1 MRERMRSGFRG
12 PEQRRE
18 QGGERERR
26 RRRGRRP
33 GAGGCRERW
42 RAPVV
47 RLWGPGAERRRPG
60 PTGPGGRVPVGRPP
74 GGGVSVPRSG
84 GSGGPAGPGVLER
97 RRGRPRGAPPPQP
110 VALALAVGA
119 ADFADLAR
127 YGLFGGLTFRSYLR
141 RVAVQLRA
149 LRGQGLEVHLR
160 MLDPAD
166 YAEYCEELGFAP
178 GDAAARVAYAADP
191 ELAGEPFVYGGQ
203 RLAVLLPE
211 LADDHRARVRI
222 SIAMAAL
229 LTAAGEGP
237 PGERRL
243 VAVMRHA
250 VEVQLAVGAGAGDG
264 IHLLTLR
271 CHGPEDGEELTSAT
285 DVRVERGRPGPGGRD
300 AEAFCVM
307 LAAGLAVG
315 GAGAMVLHG
324 DPAAPGGQTV
334 RGWALR
340 GGRLRPMTVR
350 EVLDELADDVGRGLP
365 FPPAVVPL
373 PGFPLP
379 APPPSGGGGPPGERP
394 TGGGGEPLA

>member
-1 MRERMRSGFRG
+1 MSRT
-12 PEQRRE
+12 
-18 QGGERERR
+18 GG
-26 RRRGRRP
+26 
-33 GAGGCRERW
+33 A
-42 RAPVV
+42 
-47 RLWGPGAERRRPG
+47 
-60 PTGPGGRVPVGRPP
+60 
-74 GGGVSVPRSG
+74 
-84 GSGGPAGPGVLER
+84 GGPAGPGGRDR
-97 RRGRPRGAPPPQP
+97 RRVLPRGAPPPQP
-110 VALALAVGA
+110 VALALAVA
-119 ADFADLAR
+119 ADDFADLAR
-127 YGLFGGLTFRSYLR
+127 CGLFGGLTFRSYLR

-160 MLDPAD
+160 VLDPVD
-166 YAEYCEELGFAP
+166 YGEYCEALGFAP

-191 ELAGEPFVYGGQ
+191 ELAGEPFLYTGQ

-222 SIAMAAL
+222 SVAMAAL

-285 DVRVERGRPGPGGRD
+285 EVRVDGGRPTPGGRD
-300 AEAFCVM
+300 AEAFCVT

-315 GAGAMVLHG
+315 GTGAMVLHG

-334 RGWALR
+334 RGWALC

-379 APPPSGGGGPPGERP
+379 APPPGPPSGGGGPPGERP

>member
-1 MRERMRSGFRG
+1 MRD
-12 PEQRRE
+12 RR
-18 QGGERERR
+18 
-26 RRRGRRP
+26 
-33 GAGGCRERW
+33 
-42 RAPVV
+42 
-47 RLWGPGAERRRPG
+47 L
-60 PTGPGGRVPVGRPP
+60 
-74 GGGVSVPRSG
+74 
-84 GSGGPAGPGVLER
+84 
-97 RRGRPRGAPPPQP
+97 RPRGAPPPQP

-127 YGLFGGLTFRSYLR
+127 YGMFGGLTFRAYLR

-160 MLDPAD
+160 VLDPAD
-166 YAEYCEELGFAP
+166 YAEYCEALGFAP
-178 GDAAARVAYAADP
+178 GEAAARVAYAADP
-191 ELAGEPFVYGGQ
+191 ELAGEPFVYAGQ

-222 SIAMAAL
+222 SVAMAAL

-264 IHLLTLR
+264 LHLLTLR
-271 CHGPEDGEELTSAT
+271 CHGAEDGEELASAA
-285 DVRVERGRPGPGGRD
+285 DLRVERGRPGPGGRD
-300 AEAFCVM
+300 AEAFCVT

-315 GAGAMVLHG
+315 GSGAMVLHG

-379 APPPSGGGGPPGERP
+379 APPPSGEGGPPGGGRPGPPARPPGAGPADRACDGPPRDRPPGGRPPWEGP